1 MWQTVKTNALAFH
14 RSFHKSG
21 VIVFGRL
28 QVLLGAI
35 WGVLIATDLSP
46 LIGNPK
52 YITAWL
58 IFSGLVTEMSRR
70 SRTDED
76 EDGHLVPRR
85 EDQTV
90 NVTVNNAAPA
100 PASPVGPTTGTT
112 K

>member
-14 RSFHKSG
+14 RSFHQSG

-28 QVLLGAI
+28 QVLLGAV
-35 WGVLIATDLSP
+35 WAVLTATDLSP
-46 LIGNPK
+46 LISNPK

-70 SRTDED
+70 SRTFED
-76 EDGHLVPRR
+76 DDGHLLPRKD
-85 EDQTV
+85 DQTV
-90 NVTVNNAAPA
+90 NVTINNTP
-100 PASPVGPTTGTT
+100 GPTSGDT